1 MEKKYIPIENVYLF
15 LYNDNNFLCFLND
28 NNEIDIFNNTILPL
42 DNGSIFSIA
51 RYMNCNFNIFNEDFY
66 NLMNKKDIKKVQLK
80 KEVPNYHLWSEKT
93 YNFWLNKLSKNIIQY
108 DEIPKTVIYFIEI
121 KNIDINYLN
130 TITSFNF
137 LFLNNFEIN
146 KKYSQKFQFI
156 LNSINYD
163 LLINHINQTIKNK
176 DNLEKYLILSCKTP
190 GPDQVGFFHFPALFH
205 SLYRKNT
212 DYFKYLVSSVDEL
225 PNDEELK
232 SIKCIIIPG
241 SNLNVNDKYEF
252 LRKTEKFLK
261 NIIDKIYKKE
271 LNIKLLGICFG
282 MQIIINCLGGKILS
296 VGRGKHR
303 GIPEDIEIDDKFYEY
318 NFVKKSGI
326 EKKKILRICE
336 AHGDYIDEFDQN
348 MFTLLGKS
356 NSCKCEILIDKME
369 KIFLIQGHPEY
380 NPDFTINRAAP
391 FFVKMMY
398 NLEPTDENIKN
409 YIKKELSNEMSK
421 NVNILEY
428 RKLCYTFMKN

>member
-1 MEKKYIPIENVYLF
+1 MEKKYIPNENVYLF
-15 LYNDNNFLCFLND
+15 LYNNNNFLCFLND

-51 RYMNCNFNIFNEDFY
+51 RYMNCNFNIFNEDF
-66 NLMNKKDIKKVQLK
+66 NDLMKKKNKQKVQLK
-80 KEVPNYHLWSEKT
+80 KKVSNYNLWAEKT
-93 YNFWLNKLSKNIIQY
+93 FIFWLNRLSKNVIQY
-108 DEIPKTVIYFIEI
+108 DEIPKTVIYFIELE
-121 KNIDINYLN
+121 NIDINYLN
-130 TITSFNF
+130 KITSFNF
-137 LFLNNFEIN
+137 LFLNNFDKN
-146 KKYSQKFQFI
+146 KKYSPKFQFI
-156 LNSINYD
+156 LNSINYE
-163 LLINHINQTIKNK
+163 LIINHINQTIKNK

-212 DYFKYLVSSVDEL
+212 DNFKYIVASTDEL
-225 PNDEELK
+225 PNEEELK

-241 SNLNVNDKYEF
+241 SNLNVNDNYEF

-282 MQIIINCLGGKILS
+282 MQIIINSLGGKISS
-296 VGRGKHR
+296 VGIGKHR
-303 GIPEDIEIDDKFYEY
+303 SIPEDIEIDNKFYEY
-318 NFVKKSGI
+318 NFVKNSGI
-326 EKKKILRICE
+326 EKKSILRICE
-336 AHGDYIDEFDQN
+336 AHGDYIDEFDHN

-380 NPDFTINRAAP
+380 NPEFIINRAAP
-391 FFVKMMY
+391 IFVKMRY
-398 NLEPTDENIKN
+398 KLEPNDENIEK
-409 YIKKELSNEMSK
+409 YIKEELSNEMCK

-428 RKLCYTFMKN
+428 RNLCYTFMKY

>member
-1 MEKKYIPIENVYLF
+1 MEKKYIPNENVYLF
-15 LYNDNNFLCFLND
+15 LYNNNNFLCFLND

-51 RYMNCNFNIFNEDFY
+51 RYMSCSFNIFNEDF
-66 NLMNKKDIKKVQLK
+66 NDLMKKKNEQKVQLK
-80 KEVPNYHLWSEKT
+80 KKISNYNLWNEKT
-93 YNFWLNKLSKNIIQY
+93 FIFWLNRLSKNIIQY

-121 KNIDINYLN
+121 ENIDINYLN

-137 LFLNNFEIN
+137 LFLNNFDKN
-146 KKYSQKFQFI
+146 KKYSKKFQFI
-156 LNSINYD
+156 LNSINYE
-163 LLINHINQTIKNK
+163 LIINHINQTIKNK
-176 DNLEKYLILSCKTP
+176 DILEKYLILSCKTP

-212 DYFKYLVSSVDEL
+212 DYFKYLVASTDEL

-241 SNLNVNDKYEF
+241 SNLNVNDNYEF

-261 NIIDKIYKKE
+261 KVIDKIYKKE
-271 LNIKLLGICFG
+271 LNLKLLGICFG
-282 MQIIINCLGGKILS
+282 MQIIINSLGGKISS
-296 VGRGKHR
+296 VEKGKHR
-303 GIPEDIEIDDKFYEY
+303 SIPEDIEIDNKFYEY

-326 EKKKILRICE
+326 EKKNILRICE
-336 AHGDYIDEFDQN
+336 AHGDYIDEFDHN

-380 NPDFTINRAAP
+380 NPEFVINRAAP
-391 FFVKMMY
+391 IFAKMKY
-398 NLEPTDENIKN
+398 KLEPNDENIEK
-409 YIKKELSNEMSK
+409 YIKQELNNEMSK

-428 RKLCYTFMKN
+428 RNLCYTFMKY

>member
-1 MEKKYIPIENVYLF
+1 MKKK
-15 LYNDNNFLCFLND
+15 
-28 NNEIDIFNNTILPL
+28 
-42 DNGSIFSIA
+42 
-51 RYMNCNFNIFNEDFY
+51 
-66 NLMNKKDIKKVQLK
+66 NKQKVQLK
-80 KEVPNYHLWSEKT
+80 KKVSNYNLWAEKT
-93 YNFWLNKLSKNIIQY
+93 FIFWLNRLSKNVIQY
-108 DEIPKTVIYFIEI
+108 DEIPKTVIYFIELE
-121 KNIDINYLN
+121 NIDINYLN
-130 TITSFNF
+130 KITSFNF
-137 LFLNNFEIN
+137 LFLNNFDKN

-156 LNSINYD
+156 LNSINYE
-163 LLINHINQTIKNK
+163 LIINHINQTIKNK

-212 DYFKYLVSSVDEL
+212 DNFKYLVASTDEL
-225 PNDEELK
+225 PNEEELK

-282 MQIIINCLGGKILS
+282 MQIIINSLGGKISS
-296 VGRGKHR
+296 VGIGKHR
-303 GIPEDIEIDDKFYEY
+303 SIPEDIEIDNKFYEY
-318 NFVKKSGI
+318 NFVKNSGI
-326 EKKKILRICE
+326 EKKSILRICE
-336 AHGDYIDEFDQN
+336 AHGDYIDEFDHN

-380 NPDFTINRAAP
+380 NPEFIINRAAP
-391 FFVKMMY
+391 IFVKMRY
-398 NLEPTDENIKN
+398 KLDPNDENIEK
-409 YIKKELSNEMSK
+409 YIEEELSNEMCK

-428 RKLCYTFMKN
+428 RNLCYTFMKY